1 MGLTILGL
9 PLGNIKDISLRAIE
23 TLKEA
28 NVIICEDTRM
38 FGSLWS
44 KLSNLDYLEGKFGGK
59 LEILND
65 FNEKDK
71 TEYLANK
78 IINFEGHV
86 VLVSDAGMPTLSDP
100 GFRLINLL
108 IEKGIKIEVVPGP
121 TALTTAL
128 ALSGLSSDKVLFLG
142 FLPKKDIKRTRVW
155 EEVKKL
161 SDISVVLYESP
172 TRVKETLEEISK
184 VFGPETKTVVARE
197 LTKEYEEVMRGTVIE
212 LIGKTD
218 AVRGEVVILFRV

>member
-65 FNEKDK
+65 FNEKGK

-78 IINFEGHV
+78 IIGFEGKV

-108 IEKGIKIEVVPGP
+108 IEKGIKIDVVPGP

-128 ALSGLSSDKVLFLG
+128 AVSGLSSDRVIFLG
-142 FLPKKDIKRTRVW
+142 FLPKKDIKRERVW

-184 VFGPETKTVVARE
+184 VFGAETKTVVARE
-197 LTKEYEEVMRGTVIE
+197 LTKEYEEVMRGTVAE
-212 LIGKTD
+212 LIAKTD
-218 AVRGEVVILFRV
+218 AVRGEVVVLFRV

>member
-23 TLKEA
+23 ALKGA
-28 NVIICEDTRM
+28 NVVICEDTRM

-44 KLSNLDYLEGKFGGK
+44 KLANLDYLEGKFGGK

-65 FNEKDK
+65 FNEKEK

-78 IINFEGHV
+78 IIGFEGNV

-100 GFRLINLL
+100 GFRLINQL

-128 ALSGLSSDKVLFLG
+128 AVSGLSSDKVLFLG
-142 FLPKKDIKRTRVW
+142 FLPKKDIKRERVW

-172 TRVKETLEEISK
+172 TRVKETLEEVGK
-184 VFGPETKTVVARE
+184 VFGADTRVAVARE
-197 LTKEYEEVMRGTVIE
+197 LTKEYEEVLRGTMVE
-212 LIGKTD
+212 LLEKAD
-218 AVRGEVVILFRV
+218 AIRGEVVVLFRV